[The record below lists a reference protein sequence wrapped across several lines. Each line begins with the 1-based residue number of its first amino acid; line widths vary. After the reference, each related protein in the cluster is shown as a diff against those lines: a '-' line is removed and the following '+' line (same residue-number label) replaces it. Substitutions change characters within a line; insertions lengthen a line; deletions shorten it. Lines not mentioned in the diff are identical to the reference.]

1 MQITKLA
8 STFEILYKEFALPL
22 TKFIIKRTGGDKELV
37 DEVFS
42 RTIEASFKGYKTF
55 KNKSSFFTWICR
67 IALNKIADYY
77 RDQVNSKSG
86 IVVPLIEGVTKAD
99 PNSLSIEEKLVLDE
113 LRHGV
118 NECLNLL
125 PPDKRRLL
133 QYRYW
138 EDLSLRQIAKLM
150 GTSERAVEGRL
161 YRAKHEF
168 AEVWTK
174 SNQL

>member
-1 MQITKLA
+1 MSFQKVYRQL
-8 STFEILYKEFALPL
+8 ALPL
-22 TKFIIKRTGGDKELV
+22 TKFVIKRIGGDETAV
-37 DEVFS
+37 EEVLS
-42 RTIEASFKGYKTF
+42 ATMVAAWKGWNTF
-55 KNKSSFFTWICR
+55 QHKSSYFTWLCR

-86 IVVPLIEGVTKAD
+86 IVVPLIEGITKVD

-125 PPDKRRLL
+125 PPDKRQLL

-138 EDLSLRQIAKLM
+138 EDLSLNQIAKLM

-161 YRAKHEF
+161 YRARHEF
-168 AEVWTK
+168 AEVWIEK
-174 SNQL
+174 SSKGRQ